1 MSAFTTNES
10 NTTDVVLSPTTLA
23 SLTPYRV
30 EDGVMQEGIA
40 RIRAIPS
47 FINDIDIWYQMFIFT
62 AVKGFS
68 GILALDNAK
77 KVIWRYTKLAFLKK
91 NRGEIIF
98 Y

>member
-23 SLTPYRV
+23 SLTRYGV

-47 FINDIDIWYQMFIFT
+47 FIKDIDTRNQMSIFM

-68 GILALDNAK
+68 VILALDNAK
-77 KVIWRYTKLAFLKK
+77 KVIWRYIKLTFLKK